1 MVIQS
6 ACPRFSNTTL
16 LLSVIA
22 LLASPAVG
30 GH

>member
-6 ACPRFSNTTL
+6 ACPRFSSMTL

-22 LLASPAVG
+22 LSASSVVG